1 MVEWSSPE
9 MARVAE
15 LIRERSGLTFPE
27 IRVRDVEASI
37 ERAIKRHRL
46 GGLPDLLRTLDAD
59 APTRDALVA
68 ELTIGETYFKRD
80 PAQFELLRR
89 RILPELLASRPP
101 SRPLRIWS
109 AGCASGEE
117 PYSIAMLLDELGASG
132 RAQIIGTDISRPR
145 LVDAQRAVYSKWSL
159 RGSTPVMR
167 EKYFLERGR
176 YYELIPRIREQ
187 VEFRYLN
194 LAEDRFPSLAAGIWG
209 MDLIL
214 CRNVLIYF
222 DRATVDRVAGKL
234 LASLSEDGWLV
245 LGASDPA
252 VAEHVACDVVLTDAG
267 LVYRRAGAMGA
278 GGEPVDL
285 RTERSVSPAA
295 DSGMPRPPAKLP
307 DQKTSSAPDLDAPA
321 QPPREWTEDREW
333 TEEPAPDSTAGGAVA
348 MSGVSAANANIHGR
362 AEPAGSTGDSA
373 DNLEAKLVAAYE
385 RRAFRSVTEL
395 AESEPA
401 ESLTQRGWVIWLR
414 ALANQGC
421 LDEAGAVAD
430 RALAVQ
436 GPTAE
441 LLYLHAVLLLQAG
454 RAAEAAATA
463 RRALYLDRTLIVAHL
478 TLADALRRNGK
489 PGAARR
495 SLRNAAALLEMLDR
509 ETQVPAS
516 DGDTAGRLAELVRAK
531 LRLLEEAA

>member
-15 LIRERSGLTFPE
+15 LIRERAGLTFPE

-37 ERAIKRHRL
+37 ERAIKRHRMA
-46 GGLPDLLRTLDAD
+46 GLSDLLKVLDAD

-68 ELTIGETYFKRD
+68 ELTIGETYFQRD
-80 PAQFELLRR
+80 PAQFELLRS

-101 SRPLRIWS
+101 NRPLRIWS

-117 PYSIAMLLDELGASG
+117 PYSIAMLLDELGVAG

-159 RGSTPVMR
+159 RGSTPAMR

-222 DRATVDRVAGKL
+222 DRATVDRVAGRL

-245 LGASDPA
+245 LGASDPT
-252 VAEHVACDVVLTDAG
+252 VVEHVACDVVLTDAG
-267 LVYRRAGAMGA
+267 LVYRRAGVMGA
-278 GGEPVDL
+278 GNNPIDLRSTRSQSPEADRGEQPPPSPLGDAAESAVPVFDDRMEPRRDWLERAADDVATDAVASTEWSEQTPDRVEPAESVEPVGRIDD
-285 RTERSVSPAA
+285 AA
-295 DSGMPRPPAKLP
+295 A
-307 DQKTSSAPDLDAPA
+307 T
-321 QPPREWTEDREW
+321 
-333 TEEPAPDSTAGGAVA
+333 
-348 MSGVSAANANIHGR
+348 
-362 AEPAGSTGDSA
+362 
-373 DNLEAKLVAAYE
+373 LEAKLVAAYE
-385 RRAFRSVTEL
+385 QRAFRTVAEL
-395 AESEPA
+395 ADTAPSK
-401 ESLTQRGWVIWLR
+401 SLGARGWIIWLR

-430 RALAVQ
+430 RAMAVQ

-463 RRALYLDRTLIVAHL
+463 RRALYLDRTLVVAHL
-478 TLADALRRNGK
+478 TLADALRRTGK
-489 PGAARR
+489 LGAARR
-495 SLRNAAALLEMLDR
+495 SLRNATALLETFDR

-516 DGDTAGRLAELVRAK
+516 DGDTAGRLIELVRAK

>member
-1 MVEWSSPE
+1 LMVGWSSPE

-15 LIRERSGLTFPE
+15 LIRERAGLTFPE

-37 ERAIKRHRL
+37 ERAIKRHRMA
-46 GGLPDLLRTLDAD
+46 GPSELLKVLDAD

-68 ELTIGETYFKRD
+68 ELTIGETYFQRD

-89 RILPELLASRPP
+89 RILPDLLASRPP

-117 PYSIAMLLDELGASG
+117 PYSVAMLLDELGAAG

-145 LVDAQRAVYSKWSL
+145 LADAQRAVYSKWSL
-159 RGSTPVMR
+159 RGSTPAMR

-222 DRATVDRVAGKL
+222 DRATVDRVASRL

-278 GGEPVDL
+278 AGEPVDL
-285 RTERSVSPAA
+285 RTTRSQGPAA
-295 DSGMPRPPAKLP
+295 DRGEQPPPRPLRDAVDL
-307 DQKTSSAPDLDAPA
+307 TAPEIGDSIE
-321 QPPREWTEDREW
+321 PRRDWL
-333 TEEPAPDSTAGGAVA
+333 EPAVDDAATAA
-348 MSGVSAANANIHGR
+348 SAAPLPFVEQTPDHVEPVEPVGR
-362 AEPAGSTGDSA
+362 VDDAAAT
-373 DNLEAKLVAAYE
+373 LETKLVAAYE
-385 RRAFRSVTEL
+385 RRAFRTVTEV
-395 AESEPA
+395 AESATTEA
-401 ESLTQRGWVIWLR
+401 LGERGWIIWLR

-454 RAAEAAATA
+454 RTAEAAATA

-478 TLADALRRNGK
+478 TLADALRRTGK
-489 PGAARR
+489 LGAARR
-495 SLRNAAALLEMLDR
+495 SLRNAAVLLETFDR

-516 DGDTAGRLAELVRAK
+516 DGDTAGRLVELVRVK

>member
-9 MARVAE
+9 MASVAE
-15 LIRERSGLTFPE
+15 LIRERAGLTFPE

-37 ERAIKRHRL
+37 ERAIRRHRMA
-46 GGLPDLLRTLDAD
+46 GLSDLLRMLDAD

-68 ELTIGETYFKRD
+68 ELTIGETYFQRD

-89 RILPELLASRPP
+89 SILPELLASRP
-101 SRPLRIWS
+101 SDRPLRIWS

-117 PYSIAMLLDELGASG
+117 PYSIAMLLDELGAAG

-145 LVDAQRAVYSKWSL
+145 LADAQRAVYSKWSL
-159 RGSTPVMR
+159 RGSTPAMR

-222 DRATVDRVAGKL
+222 DRATVDRVASRL

-267 LVYRRAGAMGA
+267 LVYRRPGSMGA
-278 GGEPVDL
+278 GSEPVDL
-285 RTERSVSPAA
+285 RMSRPRAPVHESGEQPPPRPLGDAAEPTVPEMGDPVEPRRDWLEPAA
-295 DSGMPRPPAKLP
+295 NDAATGAAASPEPFVEQTHDRVEPVGSSDNTADS
-307 DQKTSSAPDLDAPA
+307 
-321 QPPREWTEDREW
+321 
-333 TEEPAPDSTAGGAVA
+333 
-348 MSGVSAANANIHGR
+348 
-362 AEPAGSTGDSA
+362 
-373 DNLEAKLVAAYE
+373 LEAKLVAAYE
-385 RRAFRSVTEL
+385 RRAFSAVAKL
-395 AESEPA
+395 AESAPS
-401 ESLTQRGWVIWLR
+401 ESLGERGWIIWLR

-478 TLADALRRNGK
+478 TLADALRRTGK
-489 PGAARR
+489 LGAARR

-516 DGDTAGRLAELVRAK
+516 DGDTAGRLVELVRAK

>member
-15 LIRERSGLTFPE
+15 LIRERAGLTFPE

-37 ERAIKRHRL
+37 ERAIKRHRMA
-46 GGLPDLLRTLDAD
+46 GLSDLLKVLDAD

-68 ELTIGETYFKRD
+68 ELTIGETYFQRD

-101 SRPLRIWS
+101 NRPLRIWS

-117 PYSIAMLLDELGASG
+117 PYSIAMLLDELGAAG

-159 RGSTPVMR
+159 RGSTPAMR
-167 EKYFLERGR
+167 KKYFLERGR

-222 DRATVDRVAGKL
+222 DRATVDRVASRL

-267 LVYRRAGAMGA
+267 LVYRRAGSMGA
-278 GGEPVDL
+278 AGEPVDL
-285 RTERSVSPAA
+285 RTTRSQGPAA
-295 DSGMPRPPAKLP
+295 DRGE
-307 DQKTSSAPDLDAPA
+307 
-321 QPPREWTEDREW
+321 QPPPSPLGDAAGTAVPEFDDRIESRRDW
-333 TEEPAPDSTAGGAVA
+333 LEPAADDAATAAVA
-348 MSGVSAANANIHGR
+348 STEWSMEQTPDPV
-362 AEPAGSTGDSA
+362 EPPDRMDDAVAS
-373 DNLEAKLVAAYE
+373 LEAKLVAAYE
-385 RRAFRSVTEL
+385 RRAFRTVVEV
-395 AESEPA
+395 AESAPT
-401 ESLTQRGWVIWLR
+401 ESLGERGWIIWLR

-478 TLADALRRNGK
+478 TLADALRRTGK
-489 PGAARR
+489 LGAARR
-495 SLRNAAALLEMLDR
+495 SLRNATALLETFDR

-516 DGDTAGRLAELVRAK
+516 DGDTAGRLIELVRAK

>member
-15 LIRERSGLTFPE
+15 LIRERAGLKFPE

-37 ERAIKRHRL
+37 ERAIKRHRMT
-46 GGLPDLLRTLDAD
+46 GLSDLLKVLDTD

-68 ELTIGETYFKRD
+68 ELTIGETYFQRD

-101 SRPLRIWS
+101 NRPLRIWS

-117 PYSIAMLLDELGASG
+117 PYSVAMLLDELGAVG

-159 RGSTPVMR
+159 RGSKPSMR
-167 EKYFLERGR
+167 EKYFLKRGR

-222 DRATVDRVAGKL
+222 DRATVDRVASRL
-234 LASLSEDGWLV
+234 LASLSEEGWLV
-245 LGASDPA
+245 LGASDP
-252 VAEHVACDVVLTDAG
+252 VIAEHVACDVVLTDAG

-285 RTERSVSPAA
+285 RTTRSPGHAADRVEQAPPRPLGYAAEPVRESGDPIEPRRDWPEPAA
-295 DSGMPRPPAKLP
+295 D
-307 DQKTSSAPDLDAPA
+307 DAA
-321 QPPREWTEDREW
+321 
-333 TEEPAPDSTAGGAVA
+333 TAAVA
-348 MSGVSAANANIHGR
+348 PPDPFVDQSPDDVEPVEPVGRMDDAAA
-362 AEPAGSTGDSA
+362 T
-373 DNLEAKLVAAYE
+373 LEAKLVAAYE
-385 RRAFRSVTEL
+385 RRAFRTVVEV
-395 AESEPA
+395 AESAPTL
-401 ESLTQRGWVIWLR
+401 SLGERGWIIWLR

-421 LDEAGAVAD
+421 LDDAGAVAD

-478 TLADALRRNGK
+478 TLADALRRTGK
-489 PGAARR
+489 LGAARR
-495 SLRNAAALLEMLDR
+495 SLRNATALLETLDR

-516 DGDTAGRLAELVRAK
+516 DGDTAGRLIELVRAK